1 MNRLRIAISQR
12 YDPIAG
18 RDEIRDALDN
28 RLGQLLWSLGFMPIP
43 LVSGIDSPE
52 AYLRDL
58 KPDGFLLSGGNDL
71 GSELVRDA
79 LEIASLCYATEHHL
93 PVFGICRG
101 MQMINH
107 FQGGHLSPVSEHA
120 AVRHWVKGPLFSD
133 SHGREVNSFHDF
145 GITPSG
151 LGRDLEALA
160 WSQDGVIEA
169 FRHQQRPWLGIMWH
183 PERDTPVANDD
194 QTMIK
199 EHFQGSQ

>member
-1 MNRLRIAISQR
+1 MMNRLSIAISQR
-12 YDPIAG
+12 HDPIAG

-43 LVSGIDSPE
+43 LVSGTDSLD
-52 AYLRDL
+52 AYLSDL
-58 KPDGFLLSGGNDL
+58 MPDGLLLSGGNDL
-71 GSELVRDA
+71 GSAPARDA
-79 LEIASLCYATEHHL
+79 LELAALRYATEHHL
-93 PVFGICRG
+93 PVLGICRG

-107 FQGGHLSPVSEHA
+107 FQGGQLSSVAEHT
-120 AVRHWVKGPLFSD
+120 AVRHRVIGPLFASPT
-133 SHGREVNSFHDF
+133 GREVNSFHNF

-169 FRHQQRPWLGIMWH
+169 LRHQQRPWLGVMWH
-183 PERDTPVANDD
+183 PERDTLVTNDD

-199 EHFQGSQ
+199 QHFQGS

>member
-12 YDPIAG
+12 HDPIAG

-43 LVSGIDSPE
+43 LVSGIDSPDT
-52 AYLRDL
+52 YLSDL
-58 KPDGFLLSGGNDL
+58 KPDGLLLSGGNDL
-71 GSELVRDA
+71 GLAPARDA
-79 LEIASLCYATEHHL
+79 LELAALRYATEHHL
-93 PVFGICRG
+93 PVLGICRG

-107 FQGGHLSPVSEHA
+107 FQGGQLSSVSEHT
-120 AVRHWVKGPLFSD
+120 AVRHRVTGPFFASPT
-133 SHGREVNSFHDF
+133 GREANSFHNF